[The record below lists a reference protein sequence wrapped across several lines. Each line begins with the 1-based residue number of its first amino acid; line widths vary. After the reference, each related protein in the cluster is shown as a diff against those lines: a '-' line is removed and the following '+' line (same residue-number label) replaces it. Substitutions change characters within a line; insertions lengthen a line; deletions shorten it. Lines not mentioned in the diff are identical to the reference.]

1 MRRGLLLLLIAAFTL
16 VVGAAQARPDAPS
29 QELVEVVV
37 GLDGAPLAV
46 ARPGRTLAA
55 TGGRRL
61 SLSTTA
67 SRTFLRNLASHQSTL
82 EARIEAALPGAEV
95 TRRYRVVANGLA
107 VLVPRD
113 QVARLSAVAGVARV
127 YPSVL
132 YRTLLDRSPGQIG
145 APALWG
151 AGLENAGQGMKIGII
166 DEGIDQTHPLF
177 DPRGYAMPAGFPK
190 GQRAYT
196 TAKVIVARAFP
207 PPRPAWRHASKP
219 FDPDFSSHGTHVA
232 GIAAGNANTQ
242 AEGSRISGVAPRAY
256 LGNYKALTIP
266 TAADVGLDGNSPQL
280 VAAIEAAVADGMD
293 VINLSLG
300 EPEIEPTR
308 DIVAEALGAAARAGV
323 VPVVAA
329 GNDFEQFGR
338 GSVSS
343 PGSTPEAITVAAVS
357 TTRSG
362 APGVVASFS
371 SGGPTPLSLQLKP
384 EVSAPGVAIVSAS
397 PGSGYTALSGTSM
410 AAPHVA
416 GAVALLRQRH
426 PTWTPAQVKSALA
439 STGDRAFLDG
449 GRTTEATTTREGG
462 GVVNLPRAD
471 RPLLFTTPV
480 ALSFGF
486 VPATTTTTRTLTLSD
501 AGSGAGSWAVTVE
514 PQTGAAG
521 ATISV
526 PPTATVPGTLPVTVT
541 TAGSPSAELSGFVV
555 LTRGTDRRRIPYWS
569 RISAPALGRAKTT
582 RLTKPGVYEAT
593 TRGGSTLVTS
603 YRYPESPRGLGFPT
617 SLPGPERVFRVN
629 IARTV
634 ANFGVVVTSEAK
646 GVVVEPR
653 IVAAGD
659 ENRLTGYP
667 ALPFNLNPYLR
678 TFQEPVPASGAILPG
693 RGAYDVVFDS
703 PSKARSGAFTFRF
716 WVGDTKPPKLTLRTR
731 TVKQGA
737 AVVVAAT
744 DAGSGVDRSSI
755 VARVDGAERGASLR
769 DGRVLV
775 SSSGLRRGRHTLV
788 LQVSDYQESR
798 NMENVGPIL
807 PNTRILRVPF
817 TVR

>member
-1 MRRGLLLLLIAAFTL
+1 MLLLLAAL
-16 VVGAAQARPDAPS
+16 PLAAGAAEARPDRPS
-29 QELVEVVV
+29 SQLVEVVV

-61 SLSTTA
+61 SLSTPT
-67 SRTFLRNLASHQSTL
+67 SRSYLRTLASQQSS
-82 EARIEAALPGAEV
+82 IETQIESALPGASV

-113 QVARLSAVAGVARV
+113 QVARLSAVAGIARV
-127 YPSVL
+127 YPSVR

-151 AGLENAGQGMKIGII
+151 SGLENAGQGMKIGII

-177 DPRGYAMPAGFPK
+177 DPRGYTMPAGYPK
-190 GQRAYT
+190 GQTAFT

-219 FDPDFSSHGTHVA
+219 FDPEHSSHGTHVA

-266 TAADVGLDGNSPQL
+266 TDADVGLDGNSPQL

-343 PGSTPEAITVAAVS
+343 PGSTPEAITVGAVS

-384 EVSAPGVAIVSAS
+384 EVSAPGVSIVSAA
-397 PGSGYTALSGTSM
+397 PGSAYTALSGTSM

-439 STGDRAFLDG
+439 TTGDRAFLDG
-449 GRTTEATTTREGG
+449 ARTTEAATTREGG

-471 RPLLFTTPV
+471 RPLFFTSPV
-480 ALSFGF
+480 ALSFGLI
-486 VPATTTTTRTLTLSD
+486 PATTTATQTLTLSD
-501 AGSGAGSWAVTVE
+501 AGDGAGSWTVTVE

-521 ATISV
+521 TTVTV

-541 TAGSPSAELSGFVV
+541 TAGAPNAELSGFVV
-555 LTRGTDRRRIPYWS
+555 LTRGADRRRVPYWF
-569 RISAPALGRAKTT
+569 RVSAPALGRAKTT
-582 RLTKPGVYEAT
+582 ILTKARPAQGDDAWRLDSRHDLPLSREPQ
-593 TRGGSTLVTS
+593 G
-603 YRYPESPRGLGFPT
+603 PRLPHQPARPRA
-617 SLPGPERVFRVN
+617 SLPRQPR
-629 IARTV
+629 
-634 ANFGVVVTSEAK
+634 AK
-646 GVVVEPR
+646 GGE
-653 IVAAGD
+653 
-659 ENRLTGYP
+659 
-667 ALPFNLNPYLR
+667 LR
-678 TFQEPVPASGAILPG
+678 RRGHLRGERRR
-693 RGAYDVVFDS
+693 RGA
-703 PSKARSGAFTFRF
+703 AHRRGRRRE
-716 WVGDTKPPKLTLRTR
+716 PPDR
-731 TVKQGA
+731 VSGA
-737 AVVVAAT
+737 AVQPQPLPADLPGARPRLRG
-744 DAGSGVDRSSI
+744 DPARPRGVR
-755 VARVDGAERGASLR
+755 RRLR
-769 DGRVLV
+769 QPEQGDLGRVHVPLLDR
-775 SSSGLRRGRHTLV
+775 GHQAAEADAAHPHRQAGRPGRRGRDRCRLGGRPALDRRPRRRHGAGGEPSATAAC
-788 LQVSDYQESR
+788 S
-798 NMENVGPIL
+798 
-807 PNTRILRVPF
+807 
-817 TVR
+817 

>member
-1 MRRGLLLLLIAAFTL
+1 MLLLAAL
-16 VVGAAQARPDAPS
+16 PLGAGAADARPDQPS
-29 QELVEVVV
+29 SQLVEVVV

-61 SLSTTA
+61 SLSTPTSRSYLRTLA
-67 SRTFLRNLASHQSTL
+67 SRQSSV
-82 EARIEAALPGAEV
+82 EEQIEAALPVASV
-95 TRRYRVVANGLA
+95 TRRYRVVVNGLA

-113 QVARLSAVAGVARV
+113 QVARLSAVAGISRV
-127 YPSVL
+127 YPSVR
-132 YRTLLDRSPGQIG
+132 YRTLLDRSTVQIG

-151 AGLENAGQGMKIGII
+151 PGLENAGQGMKIGII

-177 DPRGYAMPAGFPK
+177 DPRGYTMPAGYPK
-190 GQRAYT
+190 GQAGFT

-219 FDPDFSSHGTHVA
+219 FDPEHSSHGTHVA

-242 AEGSRISGVAPRAY
+242 AEGARISGVAPRAY

-343 PGSTPEAITVAAVS
+343 PGSTPEAITVGAVS
-357 TTRSG
+357 TSRSG
-362 APGVVASFS
+362 PAGVVASFS

-397 PGSGYTALSGTSM
+397 PGSVYTALSGTSM

-426 PTWTPAQVKSALA
+426 PTWTPAQAKSALA
-439 STGDRAFLDG
+439 TTGDRAFQDE
-449 GRTTEATTTREGG
+449 GRTTEAPPSREGG

-471 RPLLFTTPV
+471 RPFLFTSPV
-480 ALSFGF
+480 ALSFGL
-486 VPATTTTTRTLTLSD
+486 VPATATATQTLTLSD
-501 AGSGAGSWAVTVE
+501 AGDGAGTWVVAVEATTE
-514 PQTGAAG
+514 AAG
-521 ATISV
+521 TTVSV
-526 PPTATVPGTLPVTVT
+526 PPSATVPGTLPVTVT
-541 TAGSPSAELSGFVV
+541 TSGAPSVELSGFVV
-555 LTRGTDRRRIPYWS
+555 LKRGADRRRVPYWL
-569 RISAPALGRAKTT
+569 RVSAPALGRAKTT
-582 RLTKPGVYEAT
+582 RLTRPGVHKAT
-593 TRGGSTLVTS
+593 TRGGSSLVTT

-629 IARTV
+629 VTRRV
-634 ANFGVVVTSEAK
+634 ANFGVAVISEAR

-653 IVAAGD
+653 IVVAGD

-678 TFQEPVPASGAILPG
+678 VFQEPVPASGAILPAP
-693 RGAYDVVFDS
+693 GAYDVVFDS
-703 PSKARSGAFTFRF
+703 PSRATAGAFTFRY

-731 TVKQGA
+731 NVRRGA
-737 AVVVAAT
+737 RVDVAAT
-744 DAGSGVDRSSI
+744 DAGSGVDRRSI
-755 VARVDGAERGASLR
+755 VARVDGSERAASFR
-769 DGRVLV
+769 NGRVLIGTN
-775 SSSGLRRGRHTLV
+775 GLSRGSHALV
-788 LQVSDYQESR
+788 LQVSDFQESR

-807 PNTRILRVPF
+807 PNTRILRARF